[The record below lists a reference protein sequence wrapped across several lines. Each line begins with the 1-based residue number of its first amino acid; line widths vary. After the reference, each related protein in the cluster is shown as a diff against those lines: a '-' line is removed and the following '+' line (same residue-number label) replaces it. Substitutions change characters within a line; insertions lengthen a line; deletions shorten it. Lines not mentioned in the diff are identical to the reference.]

1 MYGTSCTLDTRQEK
15 GAIERFRRSEGG
27 GGGANE
33 NQKVWK

>member
-27 GGGANE
+27 GGANE